1 MKALSLRTRL
11 VLGLMVVV
19 AVGLGVAEVATYYS
33 LRSFMLTRVDEQ
45 VDAARGPATLRLL
58 DERIR
63 DSQITPGRTGFTD
76 PAPGATVTPS
86 LTGNGDRPPRG
97 APQNFQASIPPGT
110 YAEAR
115 FTSGLEDRAT
125 SFGFDQTY
133 PIPDLPANVAL
144 KDGQSETFTADAV
157 EGSQHFRVSASALP
171 NGTGILLVAVP
182 MTEYDKT
189 MERLQLVGLIATVG
203 VLGALAAVA
212 FWLVKLGLKPL
223 DEFAVTAANVAAGDM
238 SQRMPVASRGTEIG
252 RLGIAMNEMLDD
264 LEDSFRRRERSEQ
277 QLRRF
282 LADASHELRTPLT
295 SIRGYAELFGRGAST
310 RPDDLEKVMGR
321 ITQQSERMSLIV
333 EDLLLLARLDQNR
346 PFTSEAVNLREIA
359 REVVEEARDRQPG
372 RSISF
377 HADSVGEVTGDPD
390 RLYQVVNN
398 LVSNALVHTPAT
410 AAVDVALVGEEQSVT
425 LEVSDTGPGISP
437 EESEHVFEPFYRTS
451 AGRARKDGG
460 SGLGLAIVRAIVE
473 AHKGSVSVRPREPHG
488 ASFTVRLPRNASA

>member
-1 MKALSLRTRL
+1 
-11 VLGLMVVV
+11 
-19 AVGLGVAEVATYYS
+19 
-33 LRSFMLTRVDEQ
+33 
-45 VDAARGPATLRLL
+45 
-58 DERIR
+58 
-63 DSQITPGRTGFTD
+63 
-76 PAPGATVTPS
+76 
-86 LTGNGDRPPRG
+86 
-97 APQNFQASIPPGT
+97 
-110 YAEAR
+110 
-115 FTSGLEDRAT
+115 
-125 SFGFDQTY
+125 
-133 PIPDLPANVAL
+133 
-144 KDGQSETFTADAV
+144 
-157 EGSQHFRVSASALP
+157 
-171 NGTGILLVAVP
+171 
-182 MTEYDKT
+182 
-189 MERLQLVGLIATVG
+189 
-203 VLGALAAVA
+203 
-212 FWLVKLGLKPL
+212 
-223 DEFAVTAANVAAGDM
+223 
-238 SQRMPVASRGTEIG
+238 
-252 RLGIAMNEMLDD
+252 
-264 LEDSFRRRERSEQ
+264 
-277 QLRRF
+277 
-282 LADASHELRTPLT
+282 
-295 SIRGYAELFGRGAST
+295 
-310 RPDDLEKVMGR
+310 MGR

-488 ASFTVRLPRNASA
+488 ASFTVRLPRNAGA